1 MQLDCTELGM
11 LMTIMKTS
19 KDTDGKSL
27 EMEWTLT
34 PNSGGTPVHIH
45 PEAIETYE
53 ILAGELQVFKKDKWI
68 TARVGQKIVIEKGE
82 PHTFKNA
89 TNEFVHEIS
98 ARTNIKISKLGFI
111 LQYLILIM
119 ASLPGLL

>member
-53 ILAGELQVFKKDKWI
+53 ILAVFHVSEEPPIAVFK
-68 TARVGQKIVIEKGE
+68 G
-82 PHTFKNA
+82 
-89 TNEFVHEIS
+89 
-98 ARTNIKISKLGFI
+98 
-111 LQYLILIM
+111 
-119 ASLPGLL
+119 